1 MSRLIFKGDT
11 IKNFGELLPTPFIE
25 RIYVD
30 EDTIDVDLSLF
41 ILVNEDE
48 SDQTELLTR
57 LNDIT
62 SYVYLQPYYNEQN
75 LLEELFGSSGTSFD
89 SPVDLI
95 LSKQDSVLKYMAFAL
110 GNSTLSGLEE
120 FVANSISEY
129 LDDLTGGLTSF
140 DDIIDEDSGTTVY
153 EFIDSGD
160 RDGDGTAD
168 YYVFGDAS
176 IEIYTPNYY
185 CPDGDC
191 SDPTTALTE
200 WATAWLTYIM
210 SSLIRTAGLFIEPQ
224 EVSWS
229 STGETKYDADGNL
242 VLKLAATTITFSFPD
257 SEILAEA
264 VELDMFDEGLTLGWD
279 LYDQVAVFA
288 FSSTV
293 DMDIAGEGEEMEE
306 LLENTVLT
314 DMVLSDISY
323 EMIIEDNAIVD
334 PAEQVWVDSSGNP
347 FSGVPLQEI
356 MQTYH
361 KPTSITHNDIVKGFQ
376 ELISKFENQTLTDS
390 TLESV
395 VDGVSYVL
403 ATYENEPD
411 LVPQLNKLRKA
422 WPDKSSITPTGKLY
436 HAFKRAL
443 FNASKTVG
451 RDPVLTKQMVT
462 NPKVIDRRA
471 PSGLWVAR
479 ELWLYDGEYYTA
491 EEMEELGYDTG
502 DAEQYS
508 PLDPEDE
515 DSMPEF
521 IYPNWLVSA
530 QTFFTSDQEEDDIE
544 GMAADPAEGLKI
556 NGYIFLDLEKL
567 IARASNISNIYDTR
581 KIDEYFGR
589 GLINS
594 CISDVTH
601 CTLQRYDGDPDDED
615 SDRLQ
620 YLRASNNAE
629 PETEESDTVGTGL
642 TTTMTTIDG
651 EDLYSYVVLRNFEY
665 PSSDGS
671 ESNYR
676 LMCFEFQDLD
686 DAPEDIDTTYIDDAS
701 SPDWYYSF
709 EATIQDNTKEVYEA
723 LTRNYEY
730 CLTGSFQEYYD
741 TATERCN
748 FNESAGTFNE
758 FFVDAITTAFE
769 DMPGETPWVR
779 APFLFHL
786 HRDLLYDAFG
796 GDYDRIVVAAKSTSD
811 SISPYAGTLTALETF
826 ATSFQAL
833 WDDHYSNT
841 GEVDDLADALSLD
854 TTAEMSSV
862 FGGDSF
868 PYIFDVS
875 DYSSDDP
882 YYSVETSWTQ
892 ISIEE
897 EAITGTVILRTLRD
911 NLVLMRRYMG
921 RDPSETDYD
930 FMIKP
935 VFSQLFGACLTYAGD
950 DITAIDDLEDTAQEV
965 LDNMIEDYFTSDDGD
980 ISDISEIGDPASWV
994 TEHMANEDEAASE
1007 GEARDILDYWESADG
1022 AAHISDFKLAL
1033 LESVMLVWINYIG
1046 VDPEYDGD
1054 LGGYVES
1061 GLDEAQSIFS

>member
-30 EDTIDVDLSLF
+30 EDTIDIDLSLF

-62 SYVYLQPYYNEQN
+62 SYIYLQPYFSEQS
-75 LLEELFGSSGTSFD
+75 LLESLLGSSGTYD

-95 LSKQDSVLKYMAFAL
+95 LSKQDSILKYMAFAL
-110 GNSTLSGLEE
+110 GNSAMTGLEE
-120 FVANSISEY
+120 FVANSLSSY
-129 LDDLTGGLTSF
+129 LDSKTGGLTSF
-140 DDIIDEDSGTTVY
+140 DDIYDEASGTTVY
-153 EFIDSGD
+153 EYIDSGD
-160 RDGDGTAD
+160 GDGDGVAEASA
-168 YYVFGDAS
+168 FGDNS
-176 IEIYTPNYY
+176 NEIYTPNYY

-191 SDPTTALTE
+191 DDPTTALTE
-200 WATAWLTYIM
+200 WATAYLTGLM
-210 SSLIRTAGLFIEPQ
+210 SYLISSAGLFIEPQ
-224 EVSWS
+224 DVTWE
-229 STGETKYDADGNL
+229 STGETKFDADGNL
-242 VLKLAATTITFSFPD
+242 VLKLAATTVQFSFPD
-257 SEILAEA
+257 SEMLAEA
-264 VELDMFDEGLTLGWD
+264 VEADMLGGEGWN

-293 DMDIAGEGEEMEE
+293 DLGLDGDGEEIEE
-306 LLENTVLT
+306 LLENNVLT

-471 PSGLWVAR
+471 PSGEWVPH
-479 ELWLYDGEYYTA
+479 EIWLYDGEYYTDVEL
-491 EEMEELGYDTG
+491 EEQGITEAI
-502 DAEQYS
+502 AEQYS

-515 DSMPEF
+515 DNMPEF

-530 QTFFTSDQEEDDIE
+530 QTFFTSDQEEDDVE
-544 GMAADPAEGLKI
+544 GMAADPAEGIKI
-556 NGYIFLDLEKL
+556 NGYIFLDLEKF
-567 IARASNISNIYDTR
+567 IIRASNISNIYDTR
-581 KIDEYFGR
+581 KLDEYFGK

-594 CISDVTH
+594 CISDVSN
-601 CTLQRYDGDPDDED
+601 CTLKRYDGDPDDED
-615 SDRLQ
+615 SELVQ
-620 YLRASNNAE
+620 YLNASNNAE
-629 PETEESDTVGTGL
+629 PETEESETIGSFSTP
-642 TTTMTTIDG
+642 TMTTIDG
-651 EDLYSYVVLRNFEY
+651 EDLYSYLVLRNFEF

-686 DAPEDIDTTYIDDAS
+686 DAPEDIDATYIDDAS

-709 EATIQDNTKEVYEA
+709 GATIQDDTIEIYDA
-723 LTRNYEY
+723 LKRNYEY

-741 TATERCN
+741 VATEACN

-786 HRDLLYDAFG
+786 HRDLLYDAFD

-811 SISPYAGTLTALETF
+811 SISPYAGTLTALDVF

-833 WDDHYSNT
+833 WDDHYSAT
-841 GEVDDLADALSLD
+841 GVVDDWSDALSIGQG
-854 TTAEMSSV
+854 THVMFSV

-868 PYIFDVS
+868 PYIYDIS

-882 YYSVETSWTQ
+882 YYSVDLNWVQ

-897 EAITGTVILRTLRD
+897 EAITGTVIQGTLMT
-911 NLVLMRRYMG
+911 NILLMRVYLG
-921 RDPSETDYD
+921 LTAGDDSYD
-930 FMIKP
+930 FVIKP
-935 VFSQLFGACLTYAGD
+935 VFDELIEACIDQAAISAED
-950 DITAIDDLEDTAQEV
+950 DIEDIVEEVHAAI
-965 LDNMIEDYFTSDDGD
+965 IEDYFENRNGD
-980 ISDISEIGDPASWV
+980 RSDISSIGTASWV
-994 TEHMANEDEAASE
+994 TEHMANEDVAVSSS
-1007 GEARDILDYWESADG
+1007 EARDILEYWESSDG
-1022 AAHISDFKLAL
+1022 ANDLVDFKLAL
-1033 LESVMLVWINYIG
+1033 LEAVMLVWVNYAG
-1046 VDPEYDGD
+1046 VDSSYDGD
-1054 LGGYVES
+1054 LGGYVEA

>member
-1 MSRLIFKGDT
+1 MGLLTQGAADFLEDFAESEVDEFIE
-11 IKNFGELLPTPFIE
+11 GELGGQNSMDDI
-25 RIYVD
+25 VD
-30 EDTIDVDLSLF
+30 EDTGM
-41 ILVNEDE
+41 
-48 SDQTELLTR
+48 TM
-57 LNDIT
+57 
-62 SYVYLQPYYNEQN
+62 Y
-75 LLEELFGSSGTSFD
+75 
-89 SPVDLI
+89 
-95 LSKQDSVLKYMAFAL
+95 
-110 GNSTLSGLEE
+110 
-120 FVANSISEY
+120 EY
-129 LDDLTGGLTSF
+129 LEASSMISDSAPE
-140 DDIIDEDSGTTVY
+140 IIQPS
-153 EFIDSGD
+153 
-160 RDGDGTAD
+160 
-168 YYVFGDAS
+168 
-176 IEIYTPNYY
+176 YY

-191 SDPTTALTE
+191 EDPETAFRE
-200 WATAWLTYIM
+200 WAIAYMTVYAAILLYQM
-210 SSLIRTAGLFIEPQ
+210 GLFITPQ
-224 EVSWS
+224 EISWS

-242 VLKLAATTITFSFPD
+242 VLKLAATTITFSFPE
-257 SEILAEA
+257 SYMFTAEEIAAGTGVAGA
-264 VELDMFDEGLTLGWD
+264 VEGWD
-279 LYDQVAVFA
+279 VYSQLAVFA

-293 DMDIAGEGEEMEE
+293 DMDIAGEGEELEE

-334 PAEQVWVDSSGNP
+334 PAEQVWVDSFGNP

-361 KPTSITHNDIVKGFQ
+361 KPTNITHNDIVKGFQ
-376 ELISKFENQTLTDS
+376 ELISKFEDQTLTDS

-422 WPDKSSITPTGKLY
+422 WPDKSSITSTGKLY
-436 HAFKRAL
+436 HAFKRTL
-443 FNASKTVG
+443 FNASKAVG
-451 RDPVLTKQMVT
+451 RDPILTKQMLT
-462 NPKVIDRRA
+462 NPKVIDRRT
-471 PSGLWVAR
+471 PSGEWVAR
-479 ELWLYDGEYYTA
+479 ELWLYSGEYYTGED
-491 EEMEELGYDTG
+491 EEASES

-515 DSMPEF
+515 DNMPEL

-530 QTFFTSDQEEDDIE
+530 QTFFTSDQEDSDVE

-556 NGYIFLDLEKL
+556 NGYIFLDLEKF

-601 CTLQRYDGDPDDED
+601 CILQRYDGDPDDED
-615 SDRLQ
+615 SDLAQ

-629 PETEESDTVGTGL
+629 PETEESDTVGTGM

-686 DAPEDIDTTYIDDAS
+686 DAPEDIDSTYIDDAS

-709 EATIQDNTKEVYEA
+709 EATIQDKTIEIYEA
-723 LTRNYEY
+723 LKRNYEY

-741 TATERCN
+741 TATELCN
-748 FNESAGTFNE
+748 FNETAGTFNE
-758 FFVDAITTAFE
+758 FFIDAITAAFD
-769 DMPGETPWVR
+769 DMAGETPWVR

-796 GDYDRIVVAAKSTSD
+796 GDYDRIVIAAKRTSD
-811 SISPYAGTLTALETF
+811 SISPYAGTLTSLDTF

-833 WDDHYSNT
+833 WDDHYNST
-841 GEVDDLADALSLD
+841 SGVVDNWSDLFATD
-854 TTAEMSSV
+854 TSAEMSSV

-875 DYSSDDP
+875 DYGHDDP
-882 YYSVETSWTQ
+882 YYSVDLNWAQ

-897 EAITGTVILRTLRD
+897 EAITGTVIQASLMSHL
-911 NLVLMRRYMG
+911 LLMRLYLG
-921 RDPSETDYD
+921 LSQGDDSYD
-930 FMIKP
+930 FVIKP
-935 VFSQLFGACLTYAGD
+935 VFNALIEACIAQAALSVEE
-950 DITAIDDLEDTAQEV
+950 DIEGIVEEVHAAIIV
-965 LDNMIEDYFTSDDGD
+965 DYFTSDDGDGD
-980 ISDISEIGDPASWV
+980 ISDISEIGATASWV
-994 TEHMANEDEAASE
+994 TEHMAGDDAVSSS
-1007 GEARDILDYWESADG
+1007 EARDILEYWESSDG
-1022 AAHISDFKLAL
+1022 AAHISDFKLSL
-1033 LESVMLVWINYIG
+1033 LDAVMLAWVNYTD
-1046 VDPEYDGD
+1046 VDTNFDGD
-1054 LGGYVES
+1054 LGGYIEA